1 MRRRDFLELALAGS
15 AWSAMAAAAGKTG
28 RARHASLGRVVVVGA
43 GYGGATAAKY
53 VRILS
58 GGRIEVILVDQN
70 ADFISCPVSNRVLA
84 GQKTLEQLTFGYD
97 LLQQHHG
104 VKFMRGSVT
113 AIDASKSHI
122 VMAGKKLSYDRLI
135 VAPGIDFIFD
145 AAPKLAGAQQQIP
158 HAWKAGPQT
167 RVLHQQLLA
176 MPNGGVFT
184 IVVPPQPYR
193 CPPAPYE
200 RACQVAFYLKTH
212 KPRSKVMVLDANPV
226 ITSKRALFERAW
238 RDLYPGMIEYVPGSE
253 LQQVDVATKTV
264 KTAFDTVKSDVLN
277 IIPPQRAGRIA
288 QDCGL
293 ANVERRWCEVDF
305 ISYAST
311 VLPHERLYSVQE
323 QHPFPFL
330 REILLFLSLAGILIP
345 LLQRLRINQVLGFLA
360 AGALFGPFG
369 LGRMAHD
376 VGWLGWLTFPNNEN
390 VGLLAELGVLFLM
403 FMIGLELSAA
413 RLWAMRRWV
422 FGAGSAQVA
431 LCALLLGG
439 AVWLLLDQSMEASL
453 VLGLVLS
460 LSSTAV
466 VMQLLS
472 ERQTTGTPLG
482 QAAFAVLMLQDL
494 AVVPILILIG
504 ALGGHAAGDGGQLN
518 TQLNIPMLAL
528 LAMGKAALAIALIYL
543 VGGRV
548 VHPLFRAFAR
558 HRQPDVFMALILL
571 STFGIAALSAIAGLS
586 MALGALIAGLLLAE
600 TEFKHEVELMVEPF
614 KGLLM
619 GLFFMTVGMGMDPL
633 QIVHAP
639 LWLACAVVLLIV
651 LKAVVIAPVLRL
663 GGLPWGRAVEGALLL
678 GQGGEFAFIVI
689 GYAVSARLLDPG
701 LGGRVMLAVG
711 LSLFLTPML
720 ARIGRTIG
728 ERTEGEARE
737 REARHADAD
746 LEAARGRVIIAGFGR
761 VGQQLAKLL
770 ASQGIPY
777 VAFENDAKLVSKL
790 HAQGV
795 PVYFGNAA
803 RPELLR
809 RVHAIDAPAIVLT
822 MDHPSSALQAVRG
835 IRREFPHMRLFARS
849 RDEKHARALKLAGA
863 SVVVPETLE
872 ASLQLSSFVL
882 QAMGLD
888 ERVVDVIIDRERD
901 QFAQALTAPDGSQ

>member
-1 MRRRDFLELALAGS
+1 M
-15 AWSAMAAAAGKTG
+15 
-28 RARHASLGRVVVVGA
+28 
-43 GYGGATAAKY
+43 
-53 VRILS
+53 
-58 GGRIEVILVDQN
+58 
-70 ADFISCPVSNRVLA
+70 
-84 GQKTLEQLTFGYD
+84 
-97 LLQQHHG
+97 
-104 VKFMRGSVT
+104 
-113 AIDASKSHI
+113 
-122 VMAGKKLSYDRLI
+122 
-135 VAPGIDFIFD
+135 
-145 AAPKLAGAQQQIP
+145 
-158 HAWKAGPQT
+158 
-167 RVLHQQLLA
+167 
-176 MPNGGVFT
+176 
-184 IVVPPQPYR
+184 
-193 CPPAPYE
+193 
-200 RACQVAFYLKTH
+200 
-212 KPRSKVMVLDANPV
+212 
-226 ITSKRALFERAW
+226 
-238 RDLYPGMIEYVPGSE
+238 
-253 LQQVDVATKTV
+253 
-264 KTAFDTVKSDVLN
+264 
-277 IIPPQRAGRIA
+277 
-288 QDCGL
+288 
-293 ANVERRWCEVDF
+293 
-305 ISYAST
+305 
-311 VLPHERLYSVQE
+311 QE

-345 LLQRLRINQVLGFLA
+345 TLQRLRINQVLGFLA
-360 AGALFGPFG
+360 VGTLFGPFG
-369 LGRMAHD
+369 LGRMARD
-376 VGWLGWLTFPNNEN
+376 VPILAWLTFPNNED
-390 VGLLAELGVLFLM
+390 VAMLAELGVLFLM

-422 FGAGSAQVA
+422 FGAGSASVA
-431 LCALLLGG
+431 LCALLIGG
-439 AVWLLLDQSMEASL
+439 AVFLLLGQSMAASM

-504 ALGGHAAGDGGQLN
+504 ALGGNGSGGGGNVAL
-518 TQLNIPMLAL
+518 IAL

-571 STFGIAALSAIAGLS
+571 STFGIASLSQMAGLS

-639 LWLACAVVLLIV
+639 LWLACAVALLVLL
-651 LKAVVIAPVLRL
+651 KALVIAPVLRL

-689 GYAVSARLLDPG
+689 GYAVGSKLLDPG

-711 LSLFLTPML
+711 LSLFLTPLL

-728 ERTEGEARE
+728 ERAESQARE
-737 REARHADAD
+737 QETQQAQAE
-746 LEAARGRVIIAGFGR
+746 LEDARGRVIIAGFGR

-790 HAQGV
+790 HAEGI
-795 PVYFGNAA
+795 PVYFGNAS

-809 RVHAIDAPAIVLT
+809 RVHADEAPVIVLT

-835 IRREFPHMRLFARS
+835 IRREFPHARLFARS

-872 ASLQLSSFVL
+872 ASLQLSAFVL
-882 QAMGLD
+882 ESMGLD
-888 ERVVDVIIDRERD
+888 ERLVDNIVDRERD
-901 QFAQALTAPDGSQ
+901 QFAQALTAPGVSP